1 VGKKRKKFV
10 RVTERIPSDDYVVKD
25 GDGNE
30 ILDEE
35 GNAYHPHA
43 GEWIV
48 LRRDVSGRIFDLS
61 QDMTNA
67 EYFETMLR
75 ILTRQV
81 RDWSWTND
89 DDEPLPK
96 PTDKQAFRDALVD
109 LGGDERGYLMS
120 KVYDLL
126 AVPNESKSQS

>member
-1 VGKKRKKFV
+1 VAKAKRKKYV
-10 RVTERIPSDDYVVKD
+10 RVTERIPSDDYTVKD
-25 GDGNE
+25 DEGNE
-30 ILDEE
+30 
-35 GNAYHPHA
+35 YHPHA

-48 LRRDVSGRIFDLS
+48 LRRDVSGRIFNLNTE
-61 QDMTNA
+61 MTNA
-67 EYFETMLR
+67 EYFDTMLR

-89 DDEPLPK
+89 DEEPLPK
-96 PTDKQAFRDALVD
+96 PGDRQAFRDALMD

-126 AVPNESKSQS
+126 TVPNGSKSPS